1 MDLVDKILS
10 DKEVVAL
17 FLSYMKQH
25 LRQQDMP
32 EAIPQQAKE
41 EETTD
46 FLKQVWDFNKS
57 VETLTNALEVKFG
70 IAKDLDAPESQMNKV
85 IIEVCGKLQEQYSE
99 DDIRQYSPSASS
111 RH

>member
-10 DKEVVAL
+10 DEGMVAL

-25 LRQQDMP
+25 LRQQEMP

-41 EETTD
+41 DETTG
-46 FLKQVWDFNKS
+46 FLKQVWDFNHS
-57 VETLTNALEVKFG
+57 VENLTNALQEKYG
-70 IAKDLDAPESQMNKV
+70 IVKDLESSESQMNKV

-99 DDIRQYSPSASS
+99 DEIRRYRPSTS
-111 RH
+111 